1 MIDIPPALQA
11 KLDAGATTLAWCW
24 RVTRSDGAVYG
35 FTDHDRALTHAGQVF
50 EPDSG
55 VSPGGLRGQTG
66 LAPARGAAFG
76 AVSSQR
82 IDEAD
87 LDNGLWDGARVE
99 IFRVD
104 WSEPAL
110 GFRTFT
116 GELGEITRSD
126 GGFEAE
132 LSGRSVRLSRTI
144 GRVYASRCDAALGGA
159 RCSVDLTDPAYRAHG
174 VVTASPHAR
183 AVVASGLESFSNG
196 WFADGSITWT
206 SGANMG
212 ASSLVTIHRA
222 ASGGAL
228 LELSPSPAAAIS
240 AGDEFTVT
248 AGCDKRLDTCAS
260 KFANA
265 VNFRGCPFMP
275 GNDVLVRH
283 AGEMT
288 ARG

>member
-24 RVTRSDGAVYG
+24 RVTRRDGAVFG
-35 FTDHDRALTHAGQVF
+35 FTDHDRALTHAGQTY

-55 VSPGGLRGQTG
+55 VSPGGLRGETG

-76 AVSSQR
+76 AISSERVS
-82 IDEAD
+82 ETD
-87 LDNGLWDGARVE
+87 LDNGLWDGALVE

-104 WSEPAL
+104 WSEPSL
-110 GFRTFT
+110 GFQTFT
-116 GELGEITRSD
+116 GELGEIVRAD

-132 LSGRSVRLSRTI
+132 LAGLSARLSRTI
-144 GRVYASRCDAALGGA
+144 GRVYGARCDAALGDA
-159 RCSVDLTDPAYRAHG
+159 RCAVDLADPAYRADG

-196 WFADGSITWT
+196 WFAEGRLSWT
-206 SGANMG
+206 SGENAG

-228 LELSPSPAAAIS
+228 LELSPAPAAAIE

-248 AGCDKRLDTCAS
+248 AGCDKRLETCAA